1 MTKNVI
7 VINTKSMIVQFT
19 KLQLGQVFF
28 QQLGNQPI
36 SFSQLNFL
44 LLKTAII
51 GFFKERLF
59 YFNLM
64 NEKENMY
71 VFLFFNSVFLR

>member
-28 QQLGNQPI
+28 QRLDNQLI
-36 SFSQLNFL
+36 SFSQSNFL
-44 LLKTAII
+44 LSKTAII

-64 NEKENMY
+64 NEKEKMY
-71 VFLFFNSVFLR
+71 VFLFF